1 MAFWAACG
9 TRHANWCCPSTS
21 SVNLENF
28 HFSPKIAKLASL
40 TVVTI
45 LRYLKKLN
53 MLWTHKLVK
62 TRPDHITSWEKS
74 CQTNGCEAVAILSE
88 RSSRCTFFLCTRK
101 SKKNRCA
108 HWTEW
113 AIVSGTIPVSW
124 LFFGPNL
131 RSDIKSIYIQ
141 DLKRK
146 KQQMHYFLALGNLEK
161 WRTAWTEWAIVSG
174 KILA

>member
-1 MAFWAACG
+1 MDFAGGFNRWILPVDFRCLKHVTEMAFWAACG

-101 SKKNRCA
+101 SKKTGV
-108 HWTEW
+108 HIE
-113 AIVSGTIPVSW
+113 
-124 LFFGPNL
+124 
-131 RSDIKSIYIQ
+131 RSELSCREQFQCHGYFSDRIYVVI
-141 DLKRK
+141 
-146 KQQMHYFLALGNLEK
+146 
-161 WRTAWTEWAIVSG
+161 
-174 KILA
+174 